1 MSNHALFQGAT
12 QMAPVPGADLPLLAP
27 LQAAHAQLPPLAPLP
42 AAPLPVAPMP
52 VPPRITP
59 PTALPSGEA
68 ARRYVTFNQ
77 LYADEQR
84 DPCSRRYERI
94 MARFD
99 AEPPNALAG
108 GTLFDQVV
116 SVGGAQLQAYLCCGT
131 GVGAN
136 GPRVYCVHS
145 PSKFISS
152 LDGTP
157 SAWDSLSFAFL
168 GELVQG
174 AITNVLFHDTAFEEI
189 NVNAYTVPYMLEHL
203 GELTQD
209 SPLFP
214 PVQPNEDNTQAITT
228 RRFIYLPTAYVPL
241 FLNAGGYTLRQ
252 VWERLHPA
260 IVHRQEEV
268 ICQPLLKWLQ
278 AASMGTAL
286 NNPQA
291 MGDPSVALPLVA
303 PPADEALLTHRLQV
317 LHALLPGLTAPPQS
331 LETALSHMATAIL
344 TQTNDNR
351 VIRDQRTAEDLE
363 PKLPSKR
370 FSVTLPV
377 LLEYLQITDERLLPD
392 VWHKWA
398 NCTKKQDFQVLRDT
412 LEAFARSTQ
421 AFSTTVPVVSAKLV
435 QDLLSFNFVGD
446 SADDTKLGF
455 HPFIISDGNAEHR
468 QINREVARLYG
479 YLQAG
484 DTSVSLGDLE
494 ALQAKEVRSVPLTYW
509 ELEKNLGAF
518 GNLMGVVL
526 GLNHPLTAA
535 YRDMWHLLQSGLRDD
550 LHSALEY
557 RAYVKPVHFLRSIQ
571 LTCYTWFTH
580 RRNRLTPPTPDFKA
594 IPTQIIM
601 QLYVLPHL
609 PPALY
614 ALAYPKKQTPWV
626 SGAIPDLIA
635 SGSASNSSSGG
646 TPTTGHSDAS
656 TVSGLT
662 TPTPTKPPPSGR
674 GAYMANLNPVTS
686 LTALDRSA
694 VKIKDLIGTT
704 TPPKTADGTEMCLSF
719 HLRGGCWSNCRRAAN
734 HINVLTTSD
743 IQKLHQYVT
752 RRLAAITP
760 APTPAPTIPSGP
772 PAAPP

>member
-1 MSNHALFQGAT
+1 M
-12 QMAPVPGADLPLLAP
+12 
-27 LQAAHAQLPPLAPLP
+27 APLP
-42 AAPLPVAPMP
+42 LQ
-52 VPPRITP
+52 
-59 PTALPSGEA
+59 SGEA

-77 LYADEQR
+77 LYADEQK
-84 DPCSRRYERI
+84 DPCSRNYARI

-99 AEPPNALAG
+99 ASAPNALAG
-108 GTLFDQVV
+108 DALFNQVV
-116 SVGGAQLQAYLCCGT
+116 SVGSTQLQAYLCCGT
-131 GVGAN
+131 GVGTS
-136 GPRVYCVHS
+136 GPRIYCVHS
-145 PSKFISS
+145 PSQFISS
-152 LDGTP
+152 LDGTA
-157 SAWDSLSFAFL
+157 STWDSLSFAFL

-174 AITNVLFHDTAFEEI
+174 TITNILFHATAFEEV

-214 PVQPNEDNTQAITT
+214 PVLPNENDTEAVTT
-228 RRFIYLPTAYVPL
+228 RRFMYLPAAYVPL

-260 IVHRQEEV
+260 ILHRQEEV
-268 ICQPLLKWLQ
+268 VCQPLLNWLR

-286 NNPQA
+286 VNPQA
-291 MGDPSVALPLVA
+291 MGDPSLALPLVA
-303 PPADEALLTHRLQV
+303 PPADEALLTYRLQI
-317 LHALLPGLTAPPQS
+317 LHTLLPGLTAPPQS
-331 LETALSHMATAIL
+331 LETALSHMATALL
-344 TQTNDNR
+344 TQTNDSR
-351 VIRDQRTAEDLE
+351 LIRDQKAAEDLE

-377 LLEYLQITDERLLPD
+377 LLEYLQIADERQLPD

-398 NCTKKQDFQVLRDT
+398 NCSKKQDFQVLRDT
-412 LEAFARSTQ
+412 LEAFARSPQ

-435 QDLLSFNFVGD
+435 QDILSFNFVGD
-446 SADDTKLGF
+446 LADDTKLGF

-479 YLQAG
+479 FLQAG

-518 GNLMGVVL
+518 GNILGVVL
-526 GLNHPLTAA
+526 GTAHPLTTA
-535 YRDMWHLLQSGLRDD
+535 YRDMWLLLQGGLRDD
-550 LHSALEY
+550 LHAALEY

-571 LTCYTWFTH
+571 LICYTWFTH
-580 RRNRLTPPTPDFKA
+580 RKNRLTPPTPDFKA

-601 QLYVLPHL
+601 QVYVLPHL

-614 ALAYPKKQTPWV
+614 ALAYPKKHTPLV
-626 SGAIPDLIA
+626 SGSIPDLIA
-635 SGSASNSSSGG
+635 SGSASGSSSGSN
-646 TPTTGHSDAS
+646 PTASHSDAS

-674 GAYMANLNPVTS
+674 GAYMANLAPVASIT
-686 LTALDRSA
+686 TLDRPT

-734 HINVLTTSD
+734 HTSVLTTPD
-743 IQKLHQYVT
+743 IHKLQQYVN
-752 RRLAAITP
+752 RRLTAITP
-760 APTPAPTIPSGP
+760 APPPPTPSGP
-772 PAAPP
+772 PATPP